1 MLKKHFAVLCVTVF
15 LLTCNHGFAGQCPKT
30 FMRAMQQEGLEK
42 DRILSICERLSRLSS
57 DEKPEITVKKI
68 EKDIV
73 GKMVAGWIF
82 QESEWRDIDILH
94 SKYSG
99 ENAKIEINVDT
110 IRNKSGTLR
119 LRYKWTGVK
128 WKLTRI
134 FNVDF
139 D

>member
-1 MLKKHFAVLCVTVF
+1 MLKKHFAVLCIAIF
-15 LLTCNHGFAGQCPKT
+15 LLSGTHGFAGQCPKT
-30 FMRAMQQEGLEK
+30 FMKAMQQEGLEQ
-42 DRILSICERLSRLSS
+42 DLILNICERLSRLSS
-57 DEKPEITVKKI
+57 AEKPEITADKI
-68 EKDIV
+68 EKDIT

-99 ENAKIEINVDT
+99 DKAKLEINVDT

-119 LRYKWTGVK
+119 LRYKWTGTR
-128 WKLTRI
+128 WKLMRI